1 MTLRCLDLEY
11 KFRRKREQNLSSR
24 RRGKKERR
32 SLFLSDISA
41 VIKNMSE
48 HAAAAANRSVLSS
61 VGAVGSSYR
70 AQGCRGA
77 DRLRA
82 LRSSERRFGQMN
94 VSQWSLFSSGHPS
107 AHMLIAR
114 MCIEAADV
122 RIRLHS
128 SRGLSTLPTT
138 PVSWLLLHQ
147 KVTHKKELQGFFFW
161 DRNLIMEGEGR
172 GFNRGILLCVFVV

>member
-138 PVSWLLLHQ
+138 PPPPSADYCSIKRWHT
-147 KVTHKKELQGFFFW
+147 KRSSKGFFFW

-172 GFNRGILLCVFVV
+172 GERF

>member
-24 RRGKKERR
+24 RRGKKKKEEAY
-32 SLFLSDISA
+32 FLSDISA

-94 VSQWSLFSSGHPS
+94 VSQ
-107 AHMLIAR
+107 
-114 MCIEAADV
+114 
-122 RIRLHS
+122 
-128 SRGLSTLPTT
+128 
-138 PVSWLLLHQ
+138 
-147 KVTHKKELQGFFFW
+147 
-161 DRNLIMEGEGR
+161 
-172 GFNRGILLCVFVV
+172 